1 MTKPNLSKA
10 AAILGRKGGK
20 IGGANVT
27 EKRRQ
32 SNKQNAVS
40 RWRKIREHHD
50 KIILHRSN
58 PKRS

>member
-32 SNKQNAVS
+32 SNKQNAQS
-40 RWRKIREHHD
+40 RWRKIREQ
-50 KIILHRSN
+50 KAKAS
-58 PKRS
+58 